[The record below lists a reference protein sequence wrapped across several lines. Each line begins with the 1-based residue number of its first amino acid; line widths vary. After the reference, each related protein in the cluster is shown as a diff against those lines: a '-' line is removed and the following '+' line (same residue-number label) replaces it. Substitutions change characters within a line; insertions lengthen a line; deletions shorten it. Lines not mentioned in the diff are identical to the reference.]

1 MYSTPLVFGA
11 LGGLISEK
19 SGVTNIGIE
28 GMMSLGAATA
38 VCVTFVSGNPW
49 IGFLCAGIASGLL
62 ALLHA
67 VASVSLQADPTVS
80 GIAMNADSML

>member
-1 MYSTPLVFGA
+1 MNNILLLISITVMYSTPLVFGA

-38 VCVTFVSGNPW
+38 VV
-49 IGFLCAGIASGLL
+49 
-62 ALLHA
+62 
-67 VASVSLQADPTVS
+67 
-80 GIAMNADSML
+80 